1 MIKLIRCDDRMIHGQ
16 CIVRVIGDFKINR
29 IIGVDDFT
37 AGNALLKNIY
47 KLALPPEVKG
57 DVFTT
62 AQAIQEIKAQLD
74 SGDNTLVL
82 FKNPVSALVAFQEIA
97 TLPKEFNIGPMS
109 NRKDSKKATM
119 YAYLNT
125 EEIDALN
132 AISDLGVR
140 VYFNQ
145 VIDQKSEE
153 WLDIRKN
160 LQ

>member
-37 AGNALLKNIY
+37 AGNDLLKNIY
-47 KLALPPEVKG
+47 KLAMPPEVSG

-62 AQAIQEIKAQLD
+62 RQAIEEIRKQLESSD
-74 SGDNTLVL
+74 QTLVL
-82 FKNPVSALVAFQEIA
+82 FKNPLSAVVAFQEIT

-109 NRKDSKKATM
+109 NRKDTKKATM
-119 YAYLNT
+119 YAYLND
-125 EEIDALN
+125 EEITALN
-132 AISDLGVR
+132 TLSDLGVR

-145 VIDQKSEE
+145 VIDQKTEE
-153 WLDIRKN
+153 WSDIRKN
-160 LQ
+160 LR